1 MISLV
6 ELENWKSHKHSVLEF
21 GKGTNVIIGKMGS
34 GKTSVMD
41 AISYA
46 LFGTFPALL
55 ARRISQDE
63 VIMSKPTS
71 ADSAKIAI
79 EFDYRNENYRI
90 ERTLHKSAS
99 RKTNE
104 AKIYKNSGFLAGP
117 KVSDVNERVEEIL
130 GMSFDLF
137 SRAVYAEQN
146 QIDFFLRLNPSE
158 RKEKIDELLAIGKYE
173 NAREQAGTLANR
185 IKTMALDKEKFL
197 AEQKNRISDSE
208 LAELSKRLEG
218 KVEFGKGLLKKSEDA
233 KRDAEKLRVQAE
245 GLEKKEKEHDKLHE
259 ALLGAKARA
268 GEISRIIAEIEEGL
282 GKRKVSDIEK
292 EAEECRRRLFE
303 SENEIKKIDGLIE
316 KNSELANNEMQ
327 KLKVYESRIEEMQK
341 SLLQLKG
348 AKASCPICKSSL
360 GEKTRLALMAE
371 EDRGIE
377 GIRKLIKETGAEIEK
392 FVSQKDGLRQE
403 KKTAEGSLRKLRENE
418 MECRSLAEKARKVSS
433 YIKEMQNADGQRKE
447 TEKKLHALGFDEEG
461 LKNARDACSREN
473 ARIDSLQIE
482 IASNNEII
490 EGIRANMG
498 KIEGMKNE
506 MKIMEADIA
515 NMKGVVEKLSI
526 FTNAL
531 KASQG
536 ELRNLMIDAINQAM
550 HDVWGKVY
558 PYADYNSAKI
568 DIENGNYEIKVRDA
582 RRNWIRVE
590 GILSGG
596 ERSAA
601 AITIRIALSLVLAQ
615 NLSWIILD
623 EPTHNL
629 DVLAV
634 EEFSKMLRAHLPEFV
649 EQVFI
654 ITHDK
659 EMEKAA
665 TSRVY
670 IMERDKKEDGITKP
684 VMQTIS
690 A

>member
-21 GKGTNVIIGKMGS
+21 GKGTNVIIGRMGS

-55 ARRISQDE
+55 ARRLSQDE

-71 ADSAKIAI
+71 ADFAKVAI

-90 ERTLHKSAS
+90 ERILQKSAG

-104 AKIYKNSGFLAGP
+104 AKIYRNSNFLAGP

-130 GMSFDLF
+130 GINFDLF

-158 RKEKIDELLAIGKYE
+158 RKGKIDELLAIDRYE
-173 NAREQAGTLANR
+173 NAREQAGALANR
-185 IKTMALDKEKFL
+185 IKAMALDKEKFL
-197 AEQKNRISDSE
+197 AEQKNRISD
-208 LAELSKRLEG
+208 AELTELNKRLDE
-218 KVEFGKGLLKKSEDA
+218 KTLYVKELEKRIENSRKAAERLRSEVEK
-233 KRDAEKLRVQAE
+233 
-245 GLEKKEKEHDKLHE
+245 LEKKESEHD
-259 ALLGAKARA
+259 LLNEELLKAKARA
-268 GEISRIIAEIEEGL
+268 EEISGIISEIEEEL
-282 GKRKVSDIEK
+282 GKRKISDIGK
-292 EAEECRRRLFE
+292 EAEACRKRLAEF
-303 SENEIKKIDGLIE
+303 ENEIKKIDELLE
-316 KNSELANNEMQ
+316 KNSGLAGNEMQ
-327 KLKVYESRIEEMQK
+327 KAKVHESRIAEIQEN
-341 SLLQLKG
+341 LLQLRG
-348 AKASCPICKSSL
+348 TKASCPICKSAL
-360 GEKTRLALMAE
+360 DEKTKRALIAEDEREIESLQKRLKASE
-371 EDRGIE
+371 
-377 GIRKLIKETGAEIEK
+377 AEIEK
-392 FVSQKDGLRQE
+392 ISLQRIKLRQD
-403 KKTAEGSLRKLRENE
+403 KGSAENSLRELREKE
-418 MECRSLAEKARKVSS
+418 MQFRNLAEKAGKMAN
-433 YIKEMQNADGQRKE
+433 YIREMQNSAERQKAV
-447 TEKKLHALGFDEEG
+447 EKKMHELNFNESL
-461 LKNARDACSREN
+461 LRNARNEYVRETSG
-473 ARIDSLQIE
+473 IESLHTE
-482 IASNNEII
+482 LEGNNEII
-490 EGIRANMG
+490 AGIKANIL

-506 MKIMEADIA
+506 IKIMEADIL
-515 NMKGVVEKLSI
+515 NMKAVVEKLSI

-582 RRNWIRVE
+582 RNNWIRVE

-634 EEFSKMLRAHLPEFV
+634 SEFSKMLKAHLPEFV

-684 VMQTIS
+684 VMQQVS

>member
-21 GKGTNVIIGKMGS
+21 GKGTNVIIGRMGS

-55 ARRISQDE
+55 ARRLSQDE
-63 VIMSKPTS
+63 VIMSKPAS
-71 ADSAKIAI
+71 ADFAKVAI
-79 EFDYRNENYRI
+79 EFDYRGKNYRI
-90 ERTLHKSAS
+90 ERTLQKSAG
-99 RKTNE
+99 RKTND
-104 AKIYKNSGFLAGP
+104 AKIYENGAYKAGP

-130 GMSFDLF
+130 GMNFDLF

-158 RKEKIDELLAIGKYE
+158 RKEKIDELLAIDKYE
-173 NAREQAGTLANR
+173 NAREQAGALANR
-185 IKTMALDKEKFL
+185 IRAMALDKEKLL
-197 AEQKNRISDSE
+197 AEQKGRVSDSE
-208 LAELSKRLEG
+208 LAELGKRLDAKTANG
-218 KVEFGKGLLKKSEDA
+218 KELGMRIENA
-233 KRDAEKLRVQAE
+233 KRDAGKFRSEVER
-245 GLEKKEKEHDKLHE
+245 LEKSEKEYDELNA
-259 ALLGAKARA
+259 ALLRAKARA
-268 GEISRIIAEIEEGL
+268 EEISGIISEIEGEL
-282 GKRKVSDIEK
+282 GKRKVSDIGK
-292 EAEECRRRLFE
+292 EAEECRKRLSEFE
-303 SENEIKKIDGLIE
+303 TETKKFDELME
-316 KNSELANNEMQ
+316 KNNELVSNEMQ
-327 KLKVYESRIEEMQK
+327 KAKVCESKIAEIRK
-341 SLLQLKG
+341 NLLQLKG
-348 AKASCPICKSSL
+348 AKASCPICKSPL
-360 GEKTRLALMAE
+360 EEKTKRALIAE
-371 EDRGIE
+371 DE
-377 GIRKLIKETGAEIEK
+377 KEIGTLQKQLKANEEEIEK
-392 FVSQKDGLRQE
+392 IGLERNKLRQE
-403 KKTAEGSLRKLRENE
+403 KGSAEISLRELRERE
-418 MECRSLAEKARKVSS
+418 MQFRNLAEKAGKMAN
-433 YIKEMQNADGQRKE
+433 YIREVQNSAEQQKAA
-447 TEKKLHALGFDEEG
+447 EKKMRELGFNEAELKDARNGYVRETSEIKSLHTELEG
-461 LKNARDACSREN
+461 
-473 ARIDSLQIE
+473 
-482 IASNNEII
+482 NNEII
-490 EGIRANMG
+490 EGIRANIA

-506 MKIMEADIA
+506 MKVMEADIA
-515 NMKGVVEKLSI
+515 NMKAVVEKLSI

-536 ELRNLMIDAINQAM
+536 ELRNLMLDAINQAM

-558 PYADYNSAKI
+558 PYADYNSARI
-568 DIENGNYEIKVRDA
+568 DIENGNYEIKVRDL
-582 RRNWIRVE
+582 RNNWIRVE

-634 EEFSKMLRAHLPEFV
+634 EEFSRMLKAHLPEFV

>member
-55 ARRISQDE
+55 ARRLSQDE

-71 ADSAKIAI
+71 ADFAKVAI

-90 ERTLHKSAS
+90 ERILQKSS
-99 RKTNE
+99 GRKTNE
-104 AKIYKNSGFLAGP
+104 AKIYRNSNFLAGP

-130 GMSFDLF
+130 GINFDLF

-158 RKEKIDELLAIGKYE
+158 RKGKIDELLAIDRYE
-173 NAREQAGTLANR
+173 NAREQAGALANR
-185 IKTMALDKEKFL
+185 IKAMALDREKLL

-208 LAELSKRLEG
+208 LAELNKRLDEKTLHG
-218 KVEFGKGLLKKSEDA
+218 KELGKRIEKS
-233 KRDAEKLRVQAE
+233 KGVAEKLRLEVE
-245 GLEKKEKEHDKLHE
+245 KLEDMEKKHDMLNE
-259 ALLGAKARA
+259 ELLKAKARA
-268 GEISRIIAEIEEGL
+268 EEISGIISGIEGEL
-282 GKRKVSDIEK
+282 GKRKLSDIGK
-292 EAEECRRRLFE
+292 EAEGCRKKLAEFE
-303 SENEIKKIDGLIE
+303 DEMKKFDELLE
-316 KNSELANNEMQ
+316 KNNLLASSEMQ
-327 KLKVYESRIEEMQK
+327 KAKVHESRIAEIQEN
-341 SLLQLKG
+341 LLQLRG
-348 AKASCPICKSSL
+348 AKASCPICKSAL
-360 GEKTRLALMAE
+360 DEKTKRALVAE
-371 EDRGIE
+371 DERDIE
-377 GIRKLIKETGAEIEK
+377 LLQKQLKASEAEIGRIGAQRSK
-392 FVSQKDGLRQE
+392 LRQE
-403 KKTAEGSLRKLRENE
+403 KSSAENSLKELREKE
-418 MECRSLAEKARKVSS
+418 MQFRNLAEKAGKMEN
-433 YIKEMQNADGQRKE
+433 YIREMQNSAEKQKAI
-447 TEKKLHALGFDEEG
+447 EKKMRELNFNESL
-461 LKNARDACSREN
+461 LRNARNEYVRETSG
-473 ARIDSLQIE
+473 IESLHKE
-482 IASNNEII
+482 LESNNEII
-490 EGIRANMG
+490 GGIKANIG

-506 MKIMEADIA
+506 MKVMESDIG
-515 NMKGVVEKLSI
+515 NMKAVVEKLSI

-550 HDVWGKVY
+550 HNVWGKVY

-582 RRNWIRVE
+582 RNNWTRVE

-634 EEFSKMLRAHLPEFV
+634 EEFSKMLKAHLPEFV

-665 TSRVY
+665 TSRIY

-684 VMQTIS
+684 IMQAVS

>member
-21 GKGTNVIIGKMGS
+21 GKGTNVIIGRMGS

-55 ARRISQDE
+55 ARRLSQDE

-71 ADSAKIAI
+71 ADSAKVAI
-79 EFDYRNENYRI
+79 EFDYRGESYRI
-90 ERTLHKSAS
+90 ERLLQKSAS
-99 RKTNE
+99 RKSNE
-104 AKIYKNSGFLAGP
+104 AKIYRNSNFLAGP

-130 GMSFDLF
+130 GINFDLF

-158 RKEKIDELLAIGKYE
+158 RKEKIDELLAIDKYE
-173 NAREQAGTLANR
+173 NAREQAGALANR
-185 IKTMALDKEKFL
+185 IKAMALDKEKLL
-197 AEQKNRISDSE
+197 AEQKNRISDAE
-208 LAELSKRLEG
+208 LAELNRRLDEKALHAKELEKKIENSKGAAERLR
-218 KVEFGKGLLKKSEDA
+218 SE
-233 KRDAEKLRVQAE
+233 AEK
-245 GLEKKEKEHDKLHE
+245 LEKKEREYDGLNS
-259 ALLGAKARA
+259 ALLKAKTRA
-268 GEISRIIAEIEEGL
+268 EEFSGIISEIEEEL
-282 GKRKVSDIEK
+282 GKKGIGDIEK
-292 EAEECRRRLFE
+292 EAEACRKRLAEFE
-303 SENEIKKIDGLIE
+303 NGIKKFDGLME
-316 KNSELANNEMQ
+316 KNNGLSSNEMQ
-327 KLKVYESRIEEMQK
+327 KLKVHESRIAEIQEN
-341 SLLQLKG
+341 LLQLKG
-348 AKASCPICKSSL
+348 AKASCPICKSAL
-360 GEKTRLALMAE
+360 DEKTKRALVAGDE
-371 EDRGIE
+371 KEIE
-377 GIRKLIKETGAEIEK
+377 SLQKQLKASEVEIEK
-392 FVSQKDGLRQE
+392 IGMQRIKLRQE
-403 KKTAEGSLRKLRENE
+403 KGSAENSLRELREKE
-418 MECRSLAEKARKVSS
+418 MQFRNLAEKAGKMAN
-433 YIKEMQNADGQRKE
+433 YIKGMQNSAEQQKAI
-447 TEKKLHALGFDEEG
+447 EKKILELKFNEAELKGARNEYVRETSRIESLHKELEG
-461 LKNARDACSREN
+461 NA
-473 ARIDSLQIE
+473 
-482 IASNNEII
+482 EII
-490 EGIRANMG
+490 EGIRANIKRIDELKG
-498 KIEGMKNE
+498 E
-506 MKIMEADIA
+506 MKRMEEDIV
-515 NMKGVVEKLSI
+515 NMKAVVEKLSI

-536 ELRNLMIDAINQAM
+536 ELRNLMIEAINQAM

-582 RRNWIRVE
+582 RNNWIRVE

-629 DVLAV
+629 DALAV
-634 EEFSKMLRAHLPEFV
+634 SEFSKMLKAHLPEFV

-670 IMERDKKEDGITKP
+670 IMEREKKEDGITKP
-684 VMQTIS
+684 VMQLAS

>member
-21 GKGTNVIIGKMGS
+21 GKGTNVIIGRMGS

-55 ARRISQDE
+55 ARRLSQDE

-71 ADSAKIAI
+71 ADSAKVAI
-79 EFDYRNENYRI
+79 EFDYRGESYRI
-90 ERTLHKSAS
+90 ERLLQKSAS
-99 RKTNE
+99 RKSNE
-104 AKIYKNSGFLAGP
+104 AKIYRNSNFLAGP

-130 GMSFDLF
+130 GINFDLF

-158 RKEKIDELLAIGKYE
+158 RKEKIDELLAIDKYE
-173 NAREQAGTLANR
+173 NAREQAGALANR
-185 IKTMALDKEKFL
+185 IKAMALDKEKLL
-197 AEQKNRISDSE
+197 AEQKNRISDAE
-208 LAELSKRLEG
+208 LAELNRRLDEKALHAKELEKKIENSKGAAERLR
-218 KVEFGKGLLKKSEDA
+218 SE
-233 KRDAEKLRVQAE
+233 AEK
-245 GLEKKEKEHDKLHE
+245 LEKKEREYDGLNS
-259 ALLGAKARA
+259 ALLKAKTRA
-268 GEISRIIAEIEEGL
+268 EEFSGIISEIEEEL
-282 GKRKVSDIEK
+282 GKKGIGDIEK
-292 EAEECRRRLFE
+292 EAEACRKRLAEFE
-303 SENEIKKIDGLIE
+303 NGIKKFDGLME
-316 KNSELANNEMQ
+316 KNNGLSSNEMQ
-327 KLKVYESRIEEMQK
+327 KLKVHESRIAGIQEN
-341 SLLQLKG
+341 LLQLKG
-348 AKASCPICKSSL
+348 AKASCPICKSAL
-360 GEKTRLALMAE
+360 DEKTKRALVAGDE
-371 EDRGIE
+371 KEIE
-377 GIRKLIKETGAEIEK
+377 SLQKQLKASEVEIEK
-392 FVSQKDGLRQE
+392 IGMQRIKLRQE
-403 KKTAEGSLRKLRENE
+403 KGSAENSLRELREKE
-418 MECRSLAEKARKVSS
+418 MQFRNLAEKAGKMAN
-433 YIKEMQNADGQRKE
+433 YIKGMQNSAEQQKAI
-447 TEKKLHALGFDEEG
+447 EKKILELKFNEAELKGARNEYVRETSRIESLHKELEG
-461 LKNARDACSREN
+461 NA
-473 ARIDSLQIE
+473 
-482 IASNNEII
+482 EII
-490 EGIRANMG
+490 EGIRANIKRIDELKG
-498 KIEGMKNE
+498 E
-506 MKIMEADIA
+506 MKRMEEDIV
-515 NMKGVVEKLSI
+515 NMKAVVEKLSI

-536 ELRNLMIDAINQAM
+536 ELRNLMIEAINQAM

-582 RRNWIRVE
+582 RNNWIRVE

-629 DVLAV
+629 DALAV
-634 EEFSKMLRAHLPEFV
+634 SEFSKMLKAHLPEFV

-670 IMERDKKEDGITKP
+670 IMEREKKEDGITKP
-684 VMQTIS
+684 VMQLAS